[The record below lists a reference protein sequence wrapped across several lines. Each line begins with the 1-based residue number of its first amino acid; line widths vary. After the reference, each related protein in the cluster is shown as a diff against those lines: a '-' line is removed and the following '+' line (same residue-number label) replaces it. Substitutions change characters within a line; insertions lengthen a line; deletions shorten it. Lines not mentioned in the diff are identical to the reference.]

1 MGYICA
7 PTDSPLG
14 LWERRPELT
23 QELITR
29 GQGQGRQGAYI
40 EGRNT
45 YT

>member
-14 LWERRPELT
+14 LWGRRLELT
-23 QELITR
+23 HELITR
-29 GQGQGRQGAYI
+29 GQGQRDQEAYI
-40 EGRNT
+40 DDRNT